1 MPDRFIRESAL
12 TSESLSRLSDFAERL
27 FWRLTTIADDFGRFN
42 ANPAVVAGRTMPLV
56 AAATSKKV
64 EAALCELH
72 ANKSIQLYEIDGAKF
87 AFFPSWSKHQLTRAQ
102 KSKFPDPPE
111 SADICL
117 QTKTDDSHSDKVCAA
132 PNTNTHTDTNALKG
146 ESEGDWSDSP
156 WLLKFLKEQTTFIGD
171 RLPRLLNH
179 DYWAD
184 VSEVVNGL
192 TQEFVSREFAKMGV
206 WLRDNPARAPTAKGV
221 RRFVS
226 GWLERAYEKQRRF
239 GVVAKTNQIAR

>member
-1 MPDRFIRESAL
+1 LNHLRVKNFERFQHYKLTEEGSPKWIKLYREL
-12 TSESLSRLSDFAERL
+12 LSDYEFSSLDDASKAHLILIWLLASQMKGRL
-27 FWRLTTIADDFGRFN
+27 PHDAKWIAAKIG
-42 ANPAVVAGRTMPLV
+42 
-56 AAATSKKV
+56 ATSKIN
-64 EAALCELH
+64 LELFVSKGFLILESTLES
-72 ANKSIQLYEIDGAKF
+72 NSESTLESNPQI
-87 AFFPSWSKHQLTRAQ
+87 PSTLISSSL
-102 KSKFPDPPE
+102 
-111 SADICL
+111 L
-117 QTKTDDSHSDKVCAA
+117 SDQ
-132 PNTNTHTDTNALKG
+132 DQEG